1 MIRILSYLIV
11 VFVLTGVPTVV
22 CAGERPASML
32 SNACAGCHGTA
43 GASAGHSIPVIAG
56 LPSEYF
62 RRTMKQYQSG
72 ERYSSIMGRIAR
84 GYSDAEIDA
93 MATFFEKQ
101 KWISASRKLDMEMVA
116 QGKKIHEEKCAR
128 CHLAQG
134 RYTEYLLPRI
144 AGQGP
149 DYLAIYLKNATTS
162 ELSIPQPKLMKKS
175 LERLTTDELAALA
188 QFYATQQLE
197 DFHVDYP

>member
-11 VFVLTGVPTVV
+11 VGVFTGVPMVV
-22 CAGERPASML
+22 CAGGERPASML

-43 GASAGHSIPVIAG
+43 GASAGYSIPVIAG

-62 RRTMKQYQSG
+62 RRAMKQYQSG

-93 MATFFEKQ
+93 MAIFFEKQ
-101 KWISASRKLDMEMVA
+101 KWISASRKLDMEMEIVT
-116 QGKKIHEEKCAR
+116 QGKKIHENKCAR

-134 RYTEYLLPRI
+134 RYMEYLLPRI
-144 AGQGP
+144 AGQWS

-162 ELSIPQPKLMKKS
+162 ELSIPQPKFMKKS

-188 QFYATQQLE
+188 QFYATQQ
-197 DFHVDYP
+197 

>member
-1 MIRILSYLIV
+1 MIRILSYLIAG
-11 VFVLTGVPTVV
+11 VLMGVPMVV
-22 CAGERPASML
+22 CAGGERPASML
-32 SNACAGCHGTA
+32 SNACAGCHGTV
-43 GASAGHSIPVIAG
+43 GASAGYSIPVIAG
-56 LPSEYF
+56 LPNEYF
-62 RRTMKQYQSG
+62 RRAMKQYQSG

-84 GYSDAEIDA
+84 GYSDAEINA

-101 KWISASRKLDMEMVA
+101 KWISASRDLGIVA
-116 QGKKIHEEKCAR
+116 QGKKIHEKKCAR

-144 AGQGP
+144 AGQWS

-175 LERLTTDELAALA
+175 LKGLTEGELAALA
-188 QFYATQQLE
+188 QFYATQQ
-197 DFHVDYP
+197 